1 MKRRLIFPPTPET
14 SARSDEE
21 KDCRQRDEIYF
32 RACLSTRSAFLQP
45 GKMLGTLAYILKG
58 TICLGSPELGSPG
71 PSFSVIHGS
80 SPFSNWEITLGLESW
95 QPAYGVKKRVWIFML
110 RSKNH
115 PWDVV
120 SILRYLGSLKMERGT
135 TACFPILDLQS
146 KVFPEGKRFRYVLAW
161 FSKVCNIHLQYRT
174 QGQAPGNLPH
184 LII

>member
-1 MKRRLIFPPTPET
+1 MKSSSEHACPP
-14 SARSDEE
+14 A
-21 KDCRQRDEIYF
+21 
-32 RACLSTRSAFLQP
+32 QP
-45 GKMLGTLAYILKG
+45 FCSLGRCWALWPTLLKG

-110 RSKNH
+110 RSKIH

-120 SILRYLGSLKMERGT
+120 SILRYLGSLKMGRGT
-135 TACFPILDLQS
+135 RACFPILTLQS

-161 FSKVCNIHLQYRT
+161 FSKVWNIHLQHRT
-174 QGQAPGNLPH
+174 QGQAAGNLPH